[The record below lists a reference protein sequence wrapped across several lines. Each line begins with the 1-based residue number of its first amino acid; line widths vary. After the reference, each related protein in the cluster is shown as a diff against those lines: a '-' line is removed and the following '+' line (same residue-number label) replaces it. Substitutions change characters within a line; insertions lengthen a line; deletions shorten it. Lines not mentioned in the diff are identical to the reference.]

1 MIRVY
6 ADMVADLFHFGHM
19 AFLRQA
25 RALGDYLIVGI
36 CADED
41 MADYKQQPILTME
54 ERVASV
60 AACRYVD
67 EVLPNAPLRVDRDW
81 IEQHDIHLV
90 VHGDDF
96 SAEQLAYFY
105 HVPMEMGIF
114 RTVPYTLRISTSEII
129 RRIKACVAENETLIP
144 PATSLKIAG

>member
-1 MIRVY
+1 MTRVY
-6 ADMVADLFHFGHM
+6 ADMVADLFHYGHM

-41 MADYKQQPILTME
+41 LLDYKRQPILSMA

-60 AACRYVD
+60 AGCRYVD
-67 EVLPNAPLRVDRDW
+67 DVLPNAPMRVDRAW
-81 IEQHDIHLV
+81 IAKHKIDLV

-96 SAEQLAYFY
+96 SEAQLADFY
-105 HVPMEMGIF
+105 QVPIEMGIF
-114 RTVPYTLRISTSEII
+114 RKVPYTPHISTSDII
-129 RRIKACVAENETLIP
+129 RRIQRRA
-144 PATSLKIAG
+144 AGMW